1 MRVKAGIVTHRR
13 HKKWRRYARGYYGQK
28 SRTFRKAHEAVIR
41 AWAYAYRHR
50 KEKKRDFRSLWIVRI
65 NAGVRQYGLNYSR
78 FIHGLKLAG
87 VDINRKMLADLAAR
101 DSESFEKFVNL
112 AKEHLERANTPN

>member
-1 MRVKAGIVTHRR
+1 MRVKAGIVTHRK

-65 NAGVRQYGLNYSR
+65 NAGVRQYGLNYSQ

-87 VDINRKMLADLAAR
+87 VDVNRKMLADLAVR

-112 AKEHLERANTPN
+112 AKEHLERANIPN